1 MAIIHYD
8 VTFEK
13 DPPNLEIIKKR
24 IEERTGLRVDL
35 SRDSIEVRHDWPHI
49 GAVRASGTLE
59 CDEVDGAD
67 LEVTVGSQGV
77 RVTWVAPST
86 HPYFRDSA
94 IGALVATIGGC
105 FLLEI
110 ILARPNPLEIMRG
123 FQPTLPPGAA

>member
-24 IEERTGLRVDL
+24 IEERTGLRVGL
-35 SRDSIEVRHDWPHI
+35 TRDSLEVRHDWPHI
-49 GAVRASGTLE
+49 GTVRASGTLE

-67 LEVTVGSQGV
+67 LEMTVGSTGV
-77 RVTWVAPST
+77 RITWVAPGA

-94 IGALVATIGGC
+94 LGALVDLGGNWQ
-105 FLLEI
+105 
-110 ILARPNPLEIMRG
+110 AP
-123 FQPTLPPGAA
+123 LPPMAQHKWKDLTEAERKHR